1 MIATL
6 STAADA
12 GETGPGFPED
22 GSETP
27 TVLVVD
33 DCSVDR
39 RLVTGLLARSLGLR
53 TADADGG
60 EGALEA
66 IERERPAVVVTDLQM
81 PGMDG
86 LALVE
91 AVRRRYPEVPV
102 VLMTGHGS
110 EEVAMNALRAGAACY
125 VPKRAMS
132 TELVPTLRRVLSLAA
147 PARDRQRLQGAWR
160 ERTSAFELP
169 NDPDLVAPV
178 VSLLRQDL
186 DALGFGDETA
196 RTRVAVA
203 LHEAL
208 ANALFHGNLEVS
220 SDLRQ
225 DDERHFYAEA
235 ERRRRLAPYD
245 ARRVHVHA
253 TITPEAALYTVRDEG
268 PGFDVSK
275 THRPI
280 DTDDLMRIGG
290 RGLLLIRTFM
300 DEVSHNPAGNELIM
314 LKRRPSSR

>member
-6 STAADA
+6 STAAVE
-12 GETGPGFPED
+12 ETGPAAPEACPAP
-22 GSETP
+22 P

-33 DCSVDR
+33 DCCVDR

-60 EGALEA
+60 EGALAA
-66 IERERPAVVVTDLQM
+66 IERERPSVVVTDLQM

-91 AVRRRYPEVPV
+91 AIRRRYPEVPV

-110 EEVAMNALRAGAACY
+110 EEAAMNALRAGAASY
-125 VPKRAMS
+125 VPKRALA

-147 PARDRQRLQGAWR
+147 PGRDRLRLQAAWR
-160 ERTSAFELP
+160 ERTSAFEIP
-169 NDPDLVAPV
+169 NDPDLVAPLV
-178 VSLLRQDL
+178 ALLRQDL

-225 DDERHFYAEA
+225 DDERVFYAEA
-235 ERRRRLAPYD
+235 DRRRLLPTYA
-245 ARRVHVHA
+245 ARRLHVRA
-253 TITPEAALYTVRDEG
+253 ALTPEAAVYTVRDEG
-268 PGFDVSK
+268 PGFDASK
-275 THRPI
+275 MRAPI

-300 DEVSHNPAGNELIM
+300 DEVTHNPAGNEITLV
-314 LKRRPSSR
+314 KRRPSPR